1 MRPTKV
7 VIFGSPAAGTPL
19 MIAVPLLALDLP
31 LKILIWQ
38 DASGR
43 TRVSHDDVDA
53 LQKRHG
59 LTDEQ
64 AAPLRGS
71 GFSPPRPPAPDPRR
85 CARSRRGADPRR
97 RWPVPRENQ
106 RIGPTTWAPLRDPV
120 DRLRRSAALRGKLP
134 SRRWA

>member
-1 MRPTKV
+1 MEIITHDSAGSVAETLERLKGLITAKGLNLFTVIEHDVAAAAAGLSMRPTKV

-64 AAPLRGS
+64 AAPLRGV
-71 GFSPPRPPAPDPRR
+71 GILA
-85 CARSRRGADPRR
+85 AAAAGA
-97 RWPVPRENQ
+97 
-106 RIGPTTWAPLRDPV
+106 
-120 DRLRRSAALRGKLP
+120 
-134 SRRWA
+134 